1 MVFLQFFTCIAGV
14 YERRNVETRS
24 RERWCKKKKRRY
36 AAAFFFLICF
46 LFSFLLRFNG
56 KRMSTVFFFLYFTKT
71 KCLTQKQQPL
81 LRQTMQA
88 YTTVT
93 FLSSSTFIHASS
105 PLFWVEK
112 KKKETKTTITTT
124 TTKKKAHQMLEM
136 VALQNTT
143 DFLQASFWRSDTSS
157 EWCFFFPPLFGY
169 RRIRSFLLKKINCA
183 GHFHCS

>member
-1 MVFLQFFTCIAGV
+1 MLP
-14 YERRNVETRS
+14 R
-24 RERWCKKKKRRY
+24 
-36 AAAFFFLICF
+36 FFFLI
-46 LFSFLLRFNG
+46 LFIFYFILRFNG
-56 KRMSTVFFFLYFTKT
+56 KRNSTVFFFSLLYQNQVFNTKT
-71 KCLTQKQQPL
+71 AAFA
-81 LRQTMQA
+81 QA
-88 YTTVT
+88 N
-93 FLSSSTFIHASS
+93 HASVHNS
-105 PLFWVEK
+105 YFFIVFNFYTRFISIVLGGE